1 MTDTRAHIIIGT
13 AGHIDH
19 GKTAL
24 VRSLT
29 GINTDRLK
37 EEKERGITIELGFA
51 PLTLPSGLRVGL
63 VDVPG
68 HERFVRNMVA
78 GATGIDLVLLV
89 VAADEG
95 VMPQTREHLD
105 ICQLLGTRGGIVV
118 LSKIDMVEADWL
130 EMVTED
136 VREYLAETFLCDAPI
151 IPFSAVDGTG
161 KDELLKAMEQAA
173 MRVPG
178 KSLEGVFRLP
188 VDRVFSMK
196 GFGTVVTGTL
206 ISGRIAVGE
215 EVNFF
220 PEGRRAKLRGIQVH
234 GNQVRES
241 SAGTRTA
248 MNLQGIEKGQIRR
261 GETAAHAGSLIP
273 TYLLDVHIRL
283 LSSAPRPLKNR
294 TRVRLH
300 LYTSEIMARVVLL
313 EDESLDPGHE
323 AVAQIRLEASA
334 VAQPGDRFVLRSY
347 SPITT
352 IGGGVVLDPVP
363 AKHRRMRKTV
373 IAHLARLHTD
383 NPGNRMEALLDEAGD
398 YGGTAGVI
406 GTRAGVSVPE
416 AIGLLRDLEA
426 DGKAVLIGDGPGAL
440 AYSSVS
446 FDGLKDR
453 LVKVLHVFHRAHPLK
468 KGIGKEELRMK
479 SAGMLPDR
487 PYRNLLSALAEKNV
501 IGVDGNTVFLMGHS
515 AAFTPEQQKL
525 AKRVGAILEAAGL
538 SAPFVLDLA
547 SDLGVDA
554 PHLKAVLGLMCERGE
569 AVRVKDDF
577 YVHPDANSTL
587 MARVDSYFG
596 SNAELS
602 MKGFR
607 EIAGTSR
614 KWMIPLLEYLDRM
627 QVTMRR
633 GDVRIRRGGTQKGG
647 TAS

>member
-1 MTDTRAHIIIGT
+1 MTDTRTHIIIGT

-19 GKTAL
+19 GKTSL

-29 GINTDRLK
+29 GFDTDRLK

-89 VAADEG
+89 IAADEG

-105 ICQLLGTRGGIVV
+105 ICRLLETRGGMVV
-118 LSKIDMVEADWL
+118 LTKVDMVEPDWL

-136 VREYLAETFLCDAPI
+136 VREYLSETFLRDAPI

-161 KDELLKAMEQAA
+161 KEELLRAVDEAA
-173 MRVPG
+173 MLVPG
-178 KSLEGVFRLP
+178 KNLDGVFRLP

-206 ISGRIAVGE
+206 ISGKVALGE

-220 PEGRRAKLRGIQVH
+220 PEGRRAKVRGIQVH
-234 GNQVRES
+234 GEQVRES

-248 MNLQGIEKGQIRR
+248 LNLQGIEKGQIRR

-273 TYLLDVHIRL
+273 TYLLDAHIRL

-294 TRVRLH
+294 SRVRFH

-313 EDESLDPGHE
+313 EKEALDPGQE
-323 AVAQIRLEASA
+323 ALAQVHLEASA

-352 IGGGVVLDPVP
+352 IGGGVVLDPAP
-363 AKHRRMRKTV
+363 AKHRRGRQTV
-373 IAHLARLHTD
+373 IAHLTRLQTD
-383 NPGNRMEALLDEAGD
+383 DPGKRMEALLDEAGD

-406 GTRAGVSVPE
+406 GIRAGVSVPG

-426 DGKAVLIGDGPGAL
+426 EGKAVLIGDGAGAL
-440 AYSSVS
+440 AYSSTS

-453 LVKVLHVFHRAHPLK
+453 LVKVLDVFHQAHPLK
-468 KGIGKEELRMK
+468 KGMGREELRMK
-479 SAGMLPDR
+479 FASMLPDR
-487 PYRNLLSALAEKNV
+487 PYKNLLSALGEKDV
-501 IGVDGNTVFLMGHS
+501 IGVEGNTVFLRGHT
-515 AAFTPEQQKL
+515 AAFTPEQEEL
-525 AKRVGAILEAAGL
+525 AKRAALILDASGL
-538 SAPFVLDLA
+538 STPFVPDLA
-547 SDLGVDA
+547 GDLAVDIG
-554 PHLKAVLGLMCERGE
+554 HLKAVLGLMSERGD

-577 YVHPDANSTL
+577 YIHPDANRTL
-587 MARVDSYFG
+587 MEKVDSYFA

-607 EIAGTSR
+607 EIADTSR

-627 QVTMRR
+627 QVTMRK
-633 GDVRIRRGGTQKGG
+633 GDVRIKRGGTQKGG
-647 TAS
+647 RAS